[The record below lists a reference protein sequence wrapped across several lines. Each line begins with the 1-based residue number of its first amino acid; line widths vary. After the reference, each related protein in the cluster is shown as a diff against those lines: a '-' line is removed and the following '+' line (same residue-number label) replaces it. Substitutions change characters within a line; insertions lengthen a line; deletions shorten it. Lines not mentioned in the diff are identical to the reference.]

1 MIKMAITILADS
13 ACDLSEHYYN
23 EYSIEMIPL
32 TVHLESKDYR
42 DSVDIKPKTI
52 YDAMREGQTPKTSQA
67 SANQFKEIFTS
78 YAEAGKPLLYIAF
91 SSELS
96 GTCQAAKM
104 VEQEIKEKYPE
115 AKLHIIDS
123 KCASLGLGLVVLEA
137 AKMAQKDIS
146 FDEIIQQT
154 AKNAAQMEH
163 IFTVDNLEYL
173 YRGGR
178 VSKTAAFVGG
188 LLNIKPLLH
197 VDGGKLIPLE
207 KIRGT
212 KKVLKRM
219 IEVMEKRGS
228 NFQNQTIG
236 ISHGDD
242 LPRAQELSR
251 MIQDTF
257 HVKEENIIIEMV
269 GSVIGAHSGPATLAL
284 FFYNK

>member
-1 MIKMAITILADS
+1 MAITILADS

-23 EYSIEMIPL
+23 EYNIEMIPL
-32 TVHLESKDYR
+32 TVHLDKNDYR
-42 DSVDIKPKTI
+42 DSIDINPKAV
-52 YDAMREGQTPKTSQA
+52 YDAMRGGKTPKTSQA

-78 YAEAGKPLLYIAF
+78 HAEAGKPLLYIAF

-96 GTCQAAKM
+96 GTCQTAKM
-104 VEQEIKEKYPE
+104 MEQEIKEDYPE
-115 AKLHIIDS
+115 AQLHIIDS

-137 AKMAQKDIS
+137 AKMAQQDAP
-146 FDEIIQQT
+146 FDEIIKQT
-154 AKNAAQMEH
+154 NINAAQMEH

-197 VDGGKLIPLE
+197 VEEGKLIPLE
-207 KIRGT
+207 KIRGS

-219 IEVMEKRGS
+219 IEVMDKRGS
-228 NFQNQTIG
+228 NLQDQTIG

-242 LPRAQELSR
+242 LPRAQELSKI
-251 MIQDTF
+251 IQDQF
-257 HVKEENIIIEMV
+257 GVKEENIIIEMV
-269 GSVIGAHSGPATLAL
+269 GSVIGAHSGPGTLAL